1 MSTVLK
7 KWTYD
12 DLAAMPDDNV
22 RREILDGELI
32 VSASPVTKHQRI
44 SRRLLVAID
53 HYLEEHPIGEV
64 FTAPLDT
71 VFSSDNVCSPDLL
84 YISNE
89 RAPIV
94 TKKNIQGAPDLVIEI
109 LSESTWRND
118 EIKKRGIYERFGV
131 NEYWIVDPEIDAIR
145 IHRLEGRGFLLV
157 AELHAASGDAA
168 TTPLLPGLTIS
179 LPSLFR

>member
-12 DLAAMPDDNV
+12 DLTSMPEDNV
-22 RREILDGELI
+22 RREIIDGELI

-44 SRRLLVAID
+44 SRRLLLAIGN
-53 HYLEEHPIGEV
+53 YLEANPIGEV
-64 FTAPLDT
+64 FDAPFDT

-84 YISNE
+84 YISND
-89 RAPIV
+89 RASIV
-94 TKKNIQGAPDLVIEI
+94 TAKNVQGAPDLVIEI

-118 EIKKRGIYERFGV
+118 EIRKRGIYERFGV
-131 NEYWIVDPEIDAIR
+131 NEYWIVDPEIDTIR
-145 IHRLEGRGFLLV
+145 IHRREGRGFLLV
-157 AELHAASGDAA
+157 AELHAASEDVA

-179 LPSLFR
+179 LPPLFR